1 MSGDSRSRPS
11 FRPRFTLGLF
21 YIFLFFFLYCMLLV
35 SPQLYEAARSLPPGP
50 EQEELTKQ
58 MVREAMRPR
67 LWIALVASVATTA
80 IGARTGV
87 LPGMRPQV

>member
-1 MSGDSRSRPS
+1 MSGNSRSRLS

-21 YIFLFFFLYCMLLV
+21 YLFLFFFLYCMLLV

-50 EQEELTKQ
+50 DQEELAKQ